1 VSERYNRIPV
11 AMAALC
17 LGVALGA
24 SAQTASPAASSKPA
38 TATATSKASAAP
50 GGTMAAG
57 DKQFA
62 QKAAMGGMA
71 EVQLG
76 QLAQQK
82 AGNDAVKQFGSRM
95 VQDHGKANDEL
106 KQIAGAQGVQLPDSL
121 DKKHMQ
127 EMQKLQKLEGAAFD
141 REYMKHMVDD
151 HKKDVAAFE
160 KESKSGKNAE
170 LKGFA
175 AKSLP
180 TLQEHLKLAQGVN
193 DSVKGGKAPA
203 KKS

>member
-1 VSERYNRIPV
+1 MSERYNRIPV
-11 AMAALC
+11 AVAALC
-17 LGVALGA
+17 LGVALGGA

-38 TATATSKASAAP
+38 TAAATSKASAAP

-62 QKAAMGGMA
+62 QKAAMGGMS

-141 REYMKHMVDD
+141 REYMNSQ
-151 HKKDVAAFE
+151 VAMHQWLLNSLDNTLIPSTRSAGFRTWLQGQRTAVATHLDRARRIQ
-160 KESKSGKNAE
+160 SG
-170 LKGFA
+170 L
-175 AKSLP
+175 
-180 TLQEHLKLAQGVN
+180 
-193 DSVKGGKAPA
+193 
-203 KKS
+203 